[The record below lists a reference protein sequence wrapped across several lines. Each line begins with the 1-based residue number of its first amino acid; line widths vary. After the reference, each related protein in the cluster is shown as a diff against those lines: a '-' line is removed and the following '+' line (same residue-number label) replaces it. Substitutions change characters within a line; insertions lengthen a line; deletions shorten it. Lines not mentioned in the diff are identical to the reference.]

1 MRKYRNIKGNLQPK
15 RILKYSEEWIEY
27 RKNRGSNSIKVE
39 HCDVNGDGFLD
50 SIVKDWRT
58 PSLKKL
64 QICPP
69 TVPAIGPDNL
79 VATVEYS

>member
-39 HCDVNGDGFLD
+39 HCDANADGFLD

-64 QICPP
+64 QVCPA
-69 TVPAIGPDNL
+69 TVPVVGPYNL
-79 VATVEYS
+79 VANIQYS